1 VRPGGRG
8 EKIEVI
14 GSPGNGGVADHGDW
28 GMPSEGIEE
37 GHRPGYSDVK
47 LRNEAAADTS
57 RNRFEVGKS
66 DESIN

>member
-1 VRPGGRG
+1 M
-8 EKIEVI
+8 
-14 GSPGNGGVADHGDW
+14 ADHGDW